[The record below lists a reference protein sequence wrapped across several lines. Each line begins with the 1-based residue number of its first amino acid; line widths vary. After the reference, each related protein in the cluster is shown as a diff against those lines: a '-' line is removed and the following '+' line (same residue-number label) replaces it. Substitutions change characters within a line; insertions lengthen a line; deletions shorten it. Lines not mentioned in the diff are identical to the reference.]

1 MKQYNPLS
9 VKPTREL
16 IKNEKTMTSTKQ
28 YIQHTSTLKNNKFTP
43 LPILTIHY
51 SKDFPNNKYF

>member
-1 MKQYNPLS
+1 MTYKILF

-16 IKNEKTMTSTKQ
+16 IKNERMMATTKK
-28 YIQHTSTLKNNKFTP
+28 YMQHTSTLKNTKFTP
-43 LPILTIHY
+43 LPIQTLHY